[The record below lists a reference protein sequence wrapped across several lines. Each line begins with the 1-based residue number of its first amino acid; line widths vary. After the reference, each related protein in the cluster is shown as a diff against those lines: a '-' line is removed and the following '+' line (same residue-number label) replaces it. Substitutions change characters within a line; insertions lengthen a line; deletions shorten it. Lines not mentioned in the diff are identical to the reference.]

1 MPFFSFHET
10 GRVLRTG
17 LTASSSMSISSWTRV
32 SLLLSESSR
41 EQMRQLHTGRKLAL
55 ERIIDLY
62 AELLGARHLHQTHQ
76 S

>member
-17 LTASSSMSISSWTRV
+17 LTLSSSMSMSSWTRV

-41 EQMRQLHTGRKLAL
+41 ARGDSRLSSTSASSS
-55 ERIIDLY
+55 
-62 AELLGARHLHQTHQ
+62 GAIRMV
-76 S
+76 